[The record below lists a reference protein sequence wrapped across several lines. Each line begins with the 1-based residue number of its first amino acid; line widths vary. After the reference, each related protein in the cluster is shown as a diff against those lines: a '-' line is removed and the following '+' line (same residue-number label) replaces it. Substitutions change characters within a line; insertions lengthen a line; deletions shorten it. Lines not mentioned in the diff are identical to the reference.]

1 MTSLA
6 LTQPHPSFSTRL
18 QWYGKRLRVMPPSEW
33 LFRLRQQQQI
43 GLWGIKHHLGL
54 GVFAVPKMSPEQFTF
69 CANTSHQLPEL
80 TWSFSPT
87 NDEADRL
94 IRGKMGAFSHEWNW
108 SPDPLFWHRAPD
120 THHVW
125 PREFFQ
131 HIPYREGN
139 PYGDIRMSWEPS
151 RLQHLLPLALI
162 VQNGPEHVQPQAM
175 SSIEAHFLSWKRA
188 NPFPVGIHYIS
199 AMECALRILAVCH
212 ALDMVRRKILSPSL
226 IWPALLSVIY
236 AHAQY
241 IAHRMSQHSSSG
253 NHTIAESVGL
263 IYAGI
268 LFPEFPEAPAW
279 LSRGLSVFEEAATSQ
294 ILPDGGGVE
303 QSAWYLRFITD
314 LVGLVIQL
322 LQHHG
327 HSIPSSIRNAY
338 FRGTH
343 FLSAFADTHPAH
355 SFFGDSDTGYALS
368 PYVLFPQPTTSMC
381 AGLKQFPHA
390 GYSLITHSAKKPT
403 QLRFDHGPLGMAPSY
418 GHGHADALSVTLS
431 VGDQCLLRDSG
442 TFTYTGDPT
451 WRKYFRGTSAHNTV
465 VVDGL
470 DQSIQETSFMWSQP
484 FQCTLIRDEQLPDGS
499 IRLLAFHN
507 GYASRTHVIHWRG
520 IFYRP
525 NHQWVIWDYLDG
537 SDNHTVE
544 LFWHVGT
551 SARQHDN
558 AFELASPTGPF
569 WLEVDGGALTTHR
582 GETNPPL
589 GWHSTSYGR
598 KEPATT
604 IRSMYTGP
612 LPYEFITTIGP
623 QRKYENDHS
632 AQTLLLFRRWAHE
645 N

>member
-1 MTSLA
+1 MS
-6 LTQPHPSFSTRL
+6 
-18 QWYGKRLRVMPPSEW
+18 PSEW
-33 LFRLRQQQQI
+33 VYRLRQQQQLR
-43 GLWGIKHHLGL
+43 LWGIKHHLGL
-54 GVFAVPKMSPEQFTF
+54 DVFAVPKMSPEQFTF
-69 CANTSHQLPEL
+69 CASPSHQLPDL

-87 NDEADRL
+87 NEEVDRL
-94 IRGKMGAFSHEWNW
+94 IRGKIGAFSHEWTW

-120 THHVW
+120 TQHVW
-125 PREFFQ
+125 PRGFFQ
-131 HIPYREGN
+131 HIAYREEN
-139 PYGDIRMSWEPS
+139 PYGDIRISWEPS

-162 VQNGPEHVQPQAM
+162 VQHGPKHLQAQAM

-199 AMECALRILAVCH
+199 AMECALRMLAVCH
-212 ALDMVRRKILSPSL
+212 ALDMVRREILSPSL

-241 IAHRMSQHSSSG
+241 ISHRLSQHSSSG
-253 NHTIAESVGL
+253 NHTITESVGL

-268 LFPEFPEAPAW
+268 LFPEFPEAPSW
-279 LSRGLSVFEEAATSQ
+279 LSRGLSVLEEAASSQ
-294 ILPDGGGVE
+294 ILPDGGGAE
-303 QSAWYLRFITD
+303 QSTWYLQFITD
-314 LVGLVIQL
+314 LIGLAIQL

-327 HSIPSSIRNAY
+327 HSIPSTIQNAY
-338 FRGTH
+338 LRGTT
-343 FLSAFADTHPAH
+343 FLSAFADTHPH
-355 SFFGDSDTGYALS
+355 RPLYGDSDTGYALS
-368 PYVLFPQPTTSMC
+368 PYVRLSQPMTSLY
-381 AGLKQFPHA
+381 AGLKPFPHS
-390 GYSLITHSAKKPT
+390 GYSLITNSAKKPT
-403 QLRFDHGPLGMAPSY
+403 QLIFDHGPLGMAPSY

-442 TFTYTGDPT
+442 TYTYTGNPT

-484 FQCTLIRDEQLPDGS
+484 FECTLIRDEQLPDGS

-507 GYASRTHVIHWRG
+507 GYASRTNVFHWRG
-520 IFYRP
+520 ILYRP
-525 NHQWVIWDYLDG
+525 DHEWVIWDYLHG
-537 SDNHTVE
+537 SDNHTIE

-558 AFELASPTGPF
+558 AFELASPTGPL
-569 WLEVDGGALTTHR
+569 WLKVDGGALTTHR
-582 GETNPPL
+582 GETNPIL

-604 IRSMYTGP
+604 IRSTYTGP
-612 LPYEFITTIGP
+612 LPYKFITTIGP
-623 QRKYENDHS
+623 QRKFENDFS

-645 N
+645 HFAH